1 MTEHLP
7 DAIGRYRVTGLL
19 GRGAMGT
26 VYRAH
31 DPLIDRAVAVKVV
44 LPELLEAE
52 GGEDFRARF
61 RREAQAAGRCAHPNI
76 VAVHDFADDGPAPF
90 IVMELVAG
98 KTLHAALR
106 ARGAL
111 AQKAA
116 LGIALQVL
124 DALDYAHAAGITHR
138 DIKPANVVLLPDGRV
153 KVMDF
158 GVARLNRTSLTNDGV
173 MIGTPS
179 YMAPEQ
185 VLGAG
190 VDQRADIFATG
201 IMLYEMLVGQTPF
214 AGATLTQLLYKQAHH
229 DLSRGEEMD
238 RVPPPVHEVLRRAV
252 AQDPEARYASAGAF
266 AADLRRLAGLPA
278 PAAPAPADATV
289 VVPKRDTPA
298 AAGAGTFGTGAFGTG
313 TLDPALLER
322 AERELA
328 SHVGPMARVFVRR
341 VAQAATSVDE
351 FYRDLSVHIPREAE
365 RTRFL
370 SSHGSVP
377 GAGASRPGGRTDAAG
392 IAPAAVDAAQAAL
405 ASFVGPIAKVLAHRA
420 AERARS
426 LDDFHDMLAAE
437 LAGEDE
443 RTAFRRKLRTGR

>member
-44 LPELLEAE
+44 LPELLAAE

-61 RREAQAAGRCAHPNI
+61 RREAQAAGRCTHPNI
-76 VAVHDFADDGPAPF
+76 VAVHDFAEDGPAPF
-90 IVMELVAG
+90 IVMELVSG
-98 KTLHAALR
+98 KTLHDVLR
-106 ARGAL
+106 ARGAF

-158 GVARLNRTSLTNDGV
+158 GIARLNRTSLTHDGV

-185 VLGAG
+185 VLGVS
-190 VDQRADIFATG
+190 VDRRADIFATG
-201 IMLYEMLVGQTPF
+201 IVLYEMLVGQTPF
-214 AGATLTQLLYKQAHH
+214 AGVTLTQLLYKQAHH
-229 DLSRGEEMD
+229 DLSRGEEID
-238 RVPPPVHEVLRRAV
+238 RTPPAAHEALRRAL
-252 AQDPEARYASAGAF
+252 AQDPESRYASAGDF
-266 AADLRRLAGLPA
+266 AATLRKLVGLPE
-278 PAAPAPADATV
+278 PAAPPDATV
-289 VVPKRDTPA
+289 VVPKRDA
-298 AAGAGTFGTGAFGTG
+298 AMGSGTFE
-313 TLDPALLER
+313 PALLER

-341 VAQAATSVDE
+341 AAESATGLDE
-351 FYRDLSVHIPREAE
+351 FYRDLSAYIPREAD

-370 SSHGSVP
+370 GGHGSVP
-377 GAGASRPGGRTDAAG
+377 GQMRTASASRPGGSVEATG
-392 IAPAAVDAAQAAL
+392 VAPAAVDAAQAAL

-420 AERARS
+420 AERARN

-443 RTAFRRKLRTGR
+443 RAAFRRKLHTGR

>member
-1 MTEHLP
+1 LTEYLP

-61 RREAQAAGRCAHPNI
+61 RREAQAAGRCDHPNI
-76 VAVHDFADDGPAPF
+76 VAVHDFAEDGPAPF
-90 IVMELVAG
+90 IVMELVSG
-98 KTLHAALR
+98 KTLHDVLR

-124 DALDYAHAAGITHR
+124 DALDYAHAVGITHR

-158 GVARLNRTSLTNDGV
+158 GIARLNRTSLTHDGM

-185 VLGAG
+185 VLGVS
-190 VDQRADIFATG
+190 VDQRADIFAAG
-201 IMLYEMLVGQTPF
+201 IVLYEMLVGQTPF
-214 AGATLTQLLYKQAHH
+214 AGATLPQLLYKQAHH
-229 DLSRGEEMD
+229 DLSRGEEMG
-238 RVPPPVHEVLRRAV
+238 RVPPPADEALRRALS
-252 AQDPEARYASAGAF
+252 QDPASRYASAGAF
-266 AADLRRLAGLPA
+266 AAALRELVGLPA
-278 PAAPAPADATV
+278 QAAAAVSPDATV
-289 VVPKRDTPA
+289 VVPKRDAT
-298 AAGAGTFGTGAFGTG
+298 AGSG
-313 TLDPALLER
+313 TLDPVLLDR

-328 SHVGPMARVFVRR
+328 SHVGPMARVFVRKA
-341 VAQAATSVDE
+341 AQSATSVDDL
-351 FYRDLSVHIPREAE
+351 YRGLSAHIPREAD

-370 SSHGSVP
+370 GGHGSVP
-377 GAGASRPGGRTDAAG
+377 GASASRPGGRSEAAG
-392 IAPAAVDAAQAAL
+392 IAPAAVDTAQAAL

>member
-1 MTEHLP
+1 MTANLP

-52 GGEDFRARF
+52 RGEDFRARF

-76 VAVHDFADDGPAPF
+76 VAVHDFTEDGPAPF
-90 IVMELVAG
+90 IVMELVGG
-98 KTLHAALR
+98 KTLHDALR

-158 GVARLNRTSLTNDGV
+158 GIARLNRTSLTHDGV

-185 VLGAG
+185 VLGAS

-201 IMLYEMLVGQTPF
+201 IVLYEMLVGQTPF

-278 PAAPAPADATV
+278 PVAPAPADATV
-289 VVPKRDTPA
+289 VVPKREAPA
-298 AAGAGTFGTGAFGTG
+298 VVGTGTLGTG

-341 VAQAATSVDE
+341 VAQSATSVDE
-351 FYRDLSVHIPREAE
+351 FYRDLSVHIPREAD

-370 SSHGSVP
+370 GGHGSVP
-377 GAGASRPGGRTDAAG
+377 GASASRPGGQTDAAG

-405 ASFVGPIAKVLAHRA
+405 ASFVGPIAKVLARRA
-420 AERARS
+420 AERAHS
-426 LDDFHDMLAAE
+426 LDDFHDMLATE
-437 LAGEDE
+437 LGSEDE
-443 RTAFRRKLRTGR
+443 RIAFRRKLRTRR